1 MDGIREQQQPDEE
14 AADPAAEASWA
25 LRRCFKVYRI
35 EVSVRVHVV
44 CLIREEEDESDL
56 PHFHLRMMPLPQFQ
70 LHLQCHQ

>member
-56 PHFHLRMMPLPQFQ
+56 PPANDAPPAVPAAPSVTDSK
-70 LHLQCHQ
+70 